1 MILHLGKNT
10 VIRDNDII
18 GLFDMDTATT
28 KEDTKRFIRK
38 MEKEK
43 KINIIDEDVPKSFIV
58 EKNEKLHLSIISTNT
73 LKKRLE
79 KKREKR

>member
-1 MILHLGKNT
+1 MVKQIINKEKKMILHLGKNT

-43 KINIIDEDVPKSFIV
+43 KNKY
-58 EKNEKLHLSIISTNT
+58 N
-73 LKKRLE
+73 
-79 KKREKR
+79 